1 MLRKLYLVNF
11 IIALLFLPDLIFA
24 GPYYVVDT
32 NPWGQTCNI
41 TAMNNVYGVG
51 NWTQSNYAGNAV
63 TIFSPTTHFVML
75 EGSENNATALADFL
89 TAHHTLIENWVSAGG
104 RLFIN
109 AAPNQG
115 SDIDFGFNG
124 TVLHYIPTF
133 YSSNATAFALND
145 TIFHGPYLPVANA
158 YTATYTAHGYITG
171 NSIDTLVVG
180 DSSRVILAA
189 QNWGSG
195 TVYFGAFTQPVYWT
209 PYVQTLNL
217 WYNIMSDVHGFII
230 PAAAGVLDSFEVFT
244 SNTCSAVDL
253 TVRTDS
259 FHNGLSVKTW
269 WGDNTTDSNAIIQVN
284 PPGGTASV
292 THNYANSGNY
302 TIKEVLYSN
311 NNAIDSTSFAHAF
324 QLCSAVLVSFYYDG
338 NLNCQYDSSELL
350 INQPVLTE
358 IDSNNVPIDTVSALS
373 GFYYTVAGNQ
383 GDVFKFKLLSA
394 GGYYAS
400 CPVSGELYDTIG
412 INNNNVNDLT
422 LGMSCAVGNN
432 FDFSVNPSTHSG
444 RHLSDV
450 TVDLSNLYCSV
461 MNGILTMNFSPKYAF
476 SNSYPSP
483 ASQNQQTIT
492 WNINGLSANASQQLT
507 IDLVLPIAQ
516 PWLTIGDTVNYSFVI
531 TPTAGDL
538 DTVNNMVII
547 HDTISGAWD
556 PNIMQVSPQGYILS
570 GTKLKYTIGF
580 ENTGNA
586 PAENIYV
593 LDTLPDEV
601 DIHSLRMVASS
612 AKMLSAIYKAS
623 GHNIVKFEFPG
634 INLPD
639 SFHNPHNCTG
649 MLSFTINT
657 KTGLPFG
664 THILND
670 AGIYFDYN
678 DVVMTNTAENI
689 IGFPANVNNLTSES
703 KVQLYPNPVADQLT
717 IKTTDGKYNSLT
729 ITNTMGQV
737 VTQQSMNGAVTKVNT
752 NSLPPGVYYI
762 EFMGSNGTETR
773 EFVKL

>member
-11 IIALLFLPDLIFA
+11 VIAFLFPPDLIFA
-24 GPYYVVDT
+24 SPYYVVDT
-32 NPWGQTCNI
+32 NPWGQTWNI
-41 TAMNNVYGVG
+41 TAMNDMYGIG
-51 NWTQSNYAGNAV
+51 NWTQSNYSGNAV
-63 TIFSPTTHFVML
+63 TIFSPTTPFVML
-75 EGSENNATALADFL
+75 EGSENNAIALANFL

-115 SDIDFGFNG
+115 GDINFGFNG

-171 NSIDTLVVG
+171 NSIDTLMVG

-189 QNWGSG
+189 RHWGSG
-195 TVYFGAFTQPVYWT
+195 TVYFAAFTQPVYWT
-209 PYVQTLNL
+209 PYPQILNL
-217 WYNIMSDVHGFII
+217 WFNIMSDIHGFTS
-230 PAAAGVLDSFEVFT
+230 PAAVGVLDSFEVFA

-269 WGDNTTDSNAIIQVN
+269 WGDNTTDSNTLIQVN
-284 PPGGTASV
+284 PPGGTVSFS
-292 THNYANSGNY
+292 HNYVNSGNY
-302 TIKEVLYSN
+302 TIKEILYSSN
-311 NNAIDSTSFAHAF
+311 NPIDSTSFTHSF

-338 NLNCQYDSSELL
+338 NLNCQYDSSELF
-350 INQPVLTE
+350 IDQPVLTE
-358 IDSNNVPIDTVSALS
+358 IDSNNVPIDTVSSLS
-373 GFYYTVAGNQ
+373 GFYYTVTGNQ
-383 GDVFKFKLLSA
+383 GDIFKFKLLSA

-412 INNNNVNDLT
+412 ANNNNVNELS
-422 LGMSCAVGNN
+422 LGMSCAAGNN
-432 FDFSVNPSTHSG
+432 FDFSVDPLTHSG
-444 RHLSDV
+444 RHISDV
-450 TVDLSNLYCSV
+450 TLDLNNLYCSV

-483 ASQNQQTIT
+483 ASQNQQTVT
-492 WNINGLSANASQQLT
+492 WNINGLSANAPQQLN
-507 IDLVLPIAQ
+507 IYLVLPLAQ
-516 PWLTIGDTVNYSFVI
+516 PWLTIGDTVNYSFII

-547 HDTISGAWD
+547 NDTITGAWD
-556 PNIMQVSPQGYILS
+556 PNIMQVSPQGYILA

-601 DIHSLRMVASS
+601 DINSLRMVSSS
-612 AKMLSAIYKAS
+612 AKMFSTIYNAG
-623 GHNIVKFEFPG
+623 GHNVVKFEFPG
-634 INLPD
+634 IDLPD
-639 SFHNPHNCTG
+639 SVHNPHNCTG

-657 KTGLPFG
+657 KQNLPFG
-664 THILND
+664 THIPNH
-670 AGIYFDYN
+670 AGIYFDDN
-678 DVVMTNTAENI
+678 DVVMTNAVENI
-689 IGFPANVNNLTSES
+689 IGFPTAVSNVSMDSNVE
-703 KVQLYPNPVADQLT
+703 LYPNPVTSQLI
-717 IKTTDGKYNSLT
+717 IKTVDSKYNSFT
-729 ITNTMGQV
+729 ITNALGQV
-737 VTQQSMNGAVTKVNT
+737 MLQQNVNGSTNKVNT
-752 NSLPPGVYYI
+752 APLPAGVYYI
-762 EFMGSNGTETR
+762 NLVGSGGTKTLK
-773 EFVKL
+773 FVKL